1 MIIAGLVVT
10 FVLGVVNFYYS
21 IQVLRRV
28 TEDKGKMNF
37 FELRWQ
43 VHKQMK
49 KYCQL
54 TRAETGRIGAAFYG
68 YWLSL
73 ILMLVAIFWLLSML
87 SKSIAPSL

>member
-1 MIIAGLVVT
+1 LIIAGFVVT
-10 FVLGVVNFYYS
+10 FMLGVVNFYYS
-21 IQVLRRV
+21 VQVLRRV
-28 TEDKGKMNF
+28 SENDNKMNF

-54 TRAETGRIGAAFYG
+54 TRDETGRIGADFYG

-73 ILMLVAIFWLLSML
+73 ILMLVAIFWLITML
-87 SKSIAPSL
+87 SQSVAPHS